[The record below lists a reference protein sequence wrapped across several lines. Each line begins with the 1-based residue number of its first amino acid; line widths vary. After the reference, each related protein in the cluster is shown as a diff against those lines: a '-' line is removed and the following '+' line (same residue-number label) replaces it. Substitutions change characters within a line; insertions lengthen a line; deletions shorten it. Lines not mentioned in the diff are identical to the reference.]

1 MQKNGLPAEKIY
13 LPDGTELR
21 LCKGIVSRTGNRK
34 LYCSKAGLFYS
45 LSTRGLNPNKPYV
58 TKNFRRKPNVHSNYP
73 RMCGWVGNPHCHIL
87 VAIAWIGP
95 GTSSRQTGGVA
106 SAEKGERWE
115 VDHING
121 IVSDNRASNL
131 QWVTPAEN
139 RKRAVIL
146 RARRMIARQDNDPS
160 KDPKNMKPEEL
171 LALFNAYNVAGDVYE
186 GE

>member
-1 MQKNGLPAEKIY
+1 MQNNVLPAEKIY

-95 GTSSRQTGGVA
+95 RRCNHECHHLNG
-106 SAEKGERWE
+106 
-115 VDHING
+115 DHT
-121 IVSDNRASNL
+121 DNRASNL
-131 QWVTPAEN
+131 IWLSHEEHLRFDAAL
-139 RKRAVIL
+139 RKGLVL
-146 RARRMIARQDNDPS
+146 ERQDP
-160 KDPKNMKPEEL
+160 
-171 LALFNAYNVAGDVYE
+171 NARMEYE
-186 GE
+186 MTHHLEI

>member
-1 MQKNGLPAEKIY
+1 MQKNVLPAEKIY

-87 VAIAWIGP
+87 VAKAWIGP
-95 GTSSRQTGGVA
+95 KPA
-106 SAEKGERWE
+106 SGYV

-121 IVSDNRASNL
+121 KLSDCRAVNL

-146 RARRMIARQDNDPS
+146 RARRMIARQDGRPELM
-160 KDPKNMKPEEL
+160 PENMASEEL
-171 LALFNAYNVAGDVYE
+171 LALFNAYNVAGDCYE

>member
-1 MQKNGLPAEKIY
+1 MQKNVLPPEKIY

-73 RMCGWVGNPHCHIL
+73 RMCGWVGNPNCHIL

-106 SAEKGERWE
+106 SAEKGIKMEC
-115 VDHING
+115 HHLNG
-121 IVSDNRASNL
+121 NICDNRASNL
-131 QWVTPAEN
+131 IWLSHEAH
-139 RKRAVIL
+139 RRFDAAL
-146 RARRMIARQDNDPS
+146 RQGLVLTRDTRSTDDLM
-160 KDPKNMKPEEL
+160 
-171 LALFNAYNVAGDVYE
+171 LADMSHHCE
-186 GE
+186 I

>member
-1 MQKNGLPAEKIY
+1 MQKNVLPAEKIY

-45 LSTRGLNPNKPYV
+45 LSTRGLNQNKPYV

-95 GTSSRQTGGVA
+95 RRCNH
-106 SAEKGERWE
+106 EC
-115 VDHING
+115 HHLNG
-121 IVSDNRASNL
+121 NHTDNRASNL
-131 QWVTPAEN
+131 IWLSPEAH
-139 RKRAVIL
+139 RRFDAAL
-146 RARRMIARQDNDPS
+146 RHGLVLERQDPDAR
-160 KDPKNMKPEEL
+160 MQ
-171 LALFNAYNVAGDVYE
+171 YE
-186 GE
+186 MTHHMEC

>member
-1 MQKNGLPAEKIY
+1 MQKNVLPSEIIY

-87 VAIAWIGP
+87 VAIAWICP
-95 GTSSRQTGGVA
+95 R
-106 SAEKGERWE
+106 R
-115 VDHING
+115 VDRLGHKYECHHLNG
-121 IVSDNRASNL
+121 NHTDNRACNL
-131 QWVTPAEN
+131 IWLSHEAHRRFDAALRQGL
-139 RKRAVIL
+139 IL
-146 RARRMIARQDNDPS
+146 ERDLRSTDEIMQ
-160 KDPKNMKPEEL
+160 
-171 LALFNAYNVAGDVYE
+171 YE
-186 GE
+186 MTHHMEI